1 MEKKLLDLL
10 IILVLF
16 SFFALISLFFN
27 LKPLTGAVLYILIP
41 SIYLMFRERKN
52 YKKIF
57 IAVFLIGGI
66 FGFVFDFIETFNK
79 AWIVDRLVFPWKV
92 FGILPVDDIIGFLL
106 MTLFIIVF
114 YEHFLDDEKNKKISP
129 YLIFALAPSLLITFA
144 MVVVFLIEPGF
155 LQMPYA
161 YFYGGLIA
169 ISFPIIYTFSRPH
182 LLSKFLKIAAFFFII
197 WFVSEIV
204 AIKTGGWYF
213 PGNYIGNVSVFG
225 VSFPFEELFF
235 WMMFYAASIAAY
247 YEKMVD
253 DER

>member
-1 MEKKLLDLL
+1 M
-10 IILVLF
+10 I
-16 SFFALISLFFN
+16 
-27 LKPLTGAVLYILIP
+27 
-41 SIYLMFRERKN
+41 REGKN
-52 YKKIF
+52 YKKIA
-57 IAVFLIGGI
+57 IAVLLIGGI
-66 FGFVFDFIETFNK
+66 FGFIFDFIETFNK

-92 FGILPVDDIIGFLL
+92 FGVLPIDDIVGFLL
-106 MTLFIIVF
+106 MTLFVVVF
-114 YEHFLDDEKNKKISP
+114 YEHFLDDEKNKRISP
-129 YLIFALAPSLLITFA
+129 SLIFALAPSLLVTFA
-144 MVVVFLIEPGF
+144 VVIVFLIKPNI

-169 ISFPIIYTFSRPH
+169 ISFPVLYIFFRPH

-197 WFVSEIV
+197 WFVAEIV

-235 WMMFYAASIAAY
+235 WMMFYAASISAY
-247 YEKMVD
+247 YEKMID